1 MTTVQLIKNNNGWI
15 GYNCFGH
22 SGYGV
27 AGEDIICASIST
39 AVQMTATGITKVC
52 NIKAKVVYN
61 LDPAQFSLLLDSP
74 ISKAQDMI
82 EMLYL
87 SVQDLAKQYPKYV
100 KLEVI
105 EKC

>member
-1 MTTVQLIKNNNGWI
+1 MTTVQFFKNEKQWI

-22 SGYGV
+22 SGYGH

-52 NIKAKVVYN
+52 NIKAKVIYSE
-61 LDPAQFSLLLDSP
+61 DPAQLSLMLNSP
-74 ISKAQDMI
+74 TNKAKDMI
-82 EMLYL
+82 EMLYQTILDL
-87 SVQDLAKQYPKYV
+87 SHQYPKYV